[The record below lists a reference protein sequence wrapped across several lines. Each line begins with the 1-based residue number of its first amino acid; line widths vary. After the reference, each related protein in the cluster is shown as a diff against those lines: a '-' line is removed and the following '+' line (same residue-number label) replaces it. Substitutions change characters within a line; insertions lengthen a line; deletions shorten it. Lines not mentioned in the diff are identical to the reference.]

1 MPIAR
6 SCGHVDTQ
14 LSFARGLPANLPR
27 MIVAGFCNPIAG
39 GGLCSPEIGRLE
51 TSGKML
57 RILRITP
64 HFYRP
69 GTWPVAFDPVG
80 GLQNQT
86 WTITEAL
93 DKAGGVEQTVLT
105 TYIPGSPRHVRL
117 TPRLRVHSA
126 GFRLPQFAAGPL
138 LCFTWF
144 LTALPVLLRARGR
157 YDVVHIHF
165 NHSIWCRV
173 MAVVLARLGLPL
185 VISMNTALWAGLRQW
200 LKLKGK
206 PYDITAWVERWA
218 LSSAS
223 RVVALTE
230 RYGLEAVTEAGPGRR
245 VAVIADAVDA
255 EAFRRP
261 IPSGALEAFR
271 ATHSIPDGCP
281 IVSFIGRISPEKG
294 WRDLPAFVE
303 RLSKKGIFLLI
314 CGDGPDRHKLEA
326 ALDAVARPGWWTI
339 TGFVAPDDVK
349 KALRLSRVM
358 ILPSRREVLG
368 SVLLEAMAAG
378 VPAAAY
384 AVGGVAD
391 VAGDPPAFA
400 LVAQG
405 RRDELIERT
414 LELLDDVPSRRI
426 FLRRAG
432 QRVQDFSVES
442 AVALSLKLY
451 NSVLREAGSGS
462 PDPAERLAFQKDGSS
477 PDGA

>member
-1 MPIAR
+1 
-6 SCGHVDTQ
+6 
-14 LSFARGLPANLPR
+14 
-27 MIVAGFCNPIAG
+27 
-39 GGLCSPEIGRLE
+39 
-51 TSGKML
+51 ML

-69 GTWPVAFDPVG
+69 GRWPVAFDPVG

-105 TYIPGSPRHVRL
+105 TYIPGSPRDVRL
-117 TPRLRVHSA
+117 TPRLRVRSA
-126 GFRLPQFAAGPL
+126 GFWLPQFAAGPL
-138 LCFTWF
+138 LCFGWF
-144 LTALPVLLRARGR
+144 LAALPLLLRARGR

-173 MAVVLARLGLPL
+173 MAVVLAGLGLPL
-185 VISMNTALWAGLRQW
+185 VVSMNTALWAGLRQR

-206 PYDITAWVERWA
+206 PYDITAWLERWA

-223 RVVALTE
+223 RVVALTQ
-230 RYGLEAVTEAGPGRR
+230 RYGLEAAAEAGLGRR

-255 EAFRRP
+255 EAFQRP
-261 IPSGALEAFR
+261 IPASALEAFR
-271 ATHSIPDGCP
+271 AAHSIPDGCP
-281 IVSFIGRISPEKG
+281 IVSFIGRVSPEKG
-294 WRDLPAFVE
+294 WRDLPAIVE
-303 RLSKKGIFLLI
+303 HLSKKGVFLLI

-326 ALDAVARPGWWTI
+326 ALGAIARPGWWTI
-339 TGFVAPDDVK
+339 TGFVEPDDVK

-400 LVAQG
+400 LAAPG
-405 RRDELIERT
+405 RRAELIDRT
-414 LELLDDVPSRRI
+414 LELLDDGPSRRI
-426 FLRRAG
+426 FMRRAG
-432 QRVQDFSVES
+432 QRVRDFSVES
-442 AVALSLKLY
+442 AVALSLDLY
-451 NSVLREAGSGS
+451 NSVLREAGSEA
-462 PDPAERLAFQKDGSS
+462 PEPADGLAFQKDGGS